1 MTENSATEDSATETT
16 DTTPV
21 GPTLGFFTRLLE
33 DAPADQR
40 YRFALEQ
47 IEQAERF
54 GFGTAWVAQHH
65 FSAAEGGL
73 PSPLVFLSH
82 AAARTDRIR
91 LGTAIITLP
100 MENAVRVAEDAAVV
114 DVLAGGRLEIGLG
127 SGGNPRS
134 FPAFGT
140 TFDDRREVFADNLAT
155 LRTLLGGGALET
167 GHLLYPGPDS
177 VGSADGGS
185 AGTRGS
191 AGSAAGSASDGSQT
205 RRGLGDRLWQATFSA
220 GGAGAAGAAGDGLML
235 SRTQP
240 RPGDNLGARLDEI
253 QLPVI
258 DTYLAALPA
267 GVAPRILASRTAVVA
282 DAEDLPRLR
291 ALTEPALRAEADRL
305 VGYDTSGLD
314 LDELLTA
321 TDTYLGTPEQIIERL
336 AADRVLGR
344 VSDVSFQ
351 VHSVPATNAHT
362 LRSIELLATE
372 VAPALGLRVDGAAPA
387 ESAGIAQSA
396 GVAESAGG
404 ARSAGIAESAGVAP

>member
-1 MTENSATEDSATETT
+1 MTENSATENSATETT

-114 DVLAGGRLEIGLG
+114 DVLAAGRLEIGLG

-140 TFDDRREVFADNLAT
+140 TFDERREVFADNLAT
-155 LRTLLGGGALET
+155 LRTLLRGDALET

-177 VGSADGGS
+177 VGSADGGAAGTTLS
-185 AGTRGS
+185 AGE
-191 AGSAAGSASDGSQT
+191 APA

-240 RPGDNLGARLDEI
+240 RPGDNLGASLDEI

-258 DTYLAALPA
+258 DTYLEALPA

-305 VGYDTSGLD
+305 VGYDTSVLT

-321 TDTYLGTPEQIIERL
+321 TDTYLGTPEQVIERL

-387 ESAGIAQSA
+387 ESAGIAESA
-396 GVAESAGG
+396 RVAESAGG

>member
-155 LRTLLGGGALET
+155 LRTLLDGDALDT

-177 VGSADGGS
+177 VVS
-185 AGTRGS
+185 AG
-191 AGSAAGSASDGSQT
+191 AGSASGESQT

-240 RPGDNLGARLDEI
+240 RPGDNLGASLDEI

-258 DTYLAALPA
+258 DTYLEALPA

-305 VGYDTSGLD
+305 VGYDTSGLS

-321 TDTYLGTPEQIIERL
+321 TDTYLGTPEQVIERL

-372 VAPALGLRVDGAAPA
+372 VAPALGLRVERAAQAGAARSA
-387 ESAGIAQSA
+387 GVTESAGIAQSA
-396 GVAESAGG
+396 GVA
-404 ARSAGIAESAGVAP
+404 P

>member
-1 MTENSATEDSATETT
+1 MTENSATESPATESSATENPAIT
-16 DTTPV
+16 DA

-140 TFDDRREVFADNLAT
+140 TFDDRREVFAGNLAA
-155 LRTLLGGGALET
+155 LRTLLAGDALET
-167 GHLLYPGPDS
+167 GHLLYPGPDH
-177 VGSADGGS
+177 VGSAGGS
-185 AGTRGS
+185 SES
-191 AGSAAGSASDGSQT
+191 AGRSALDGSPT
-205 RRGLGDRLWQATFSA
+205 RRRLSDRLWQATFSA

-240 RPGDNLGARLDEI
+240 RPGDNLGASLDEI

-258 DTYLAALPA
+258 DTYLEALPA

-291 ALTEPALRAEADRL
+291 ELTEPALRAEADRL
-305 VGYDTSGLD
+305 VGYDTSGLT

-321 TDTYLGTPEQIIERL
+321 TDTYLGTPEQVIERL

-372 VAPALGLRVDGAAPA
+372 VAPALGLRVDGADPA
-387 ESAGIAQSA
+387 ESAGVAQA
-396 GVAESAGG
+396 V
-404 ARSAGIAESAGVAP
+404 GIAESAGVAP